1 MSKRKICI
9 LITAIC
15 AVLLLLYQI
24 FGVECLT
31 GELSDKTVKSLID
44 VSVTRALGATVF
56 LTILVYFEYKILNPI
71 KKPFWRSV
79 LISLPAFLVAV
90 NNFPFSAIVKGDAT
104 ITSSAKIP
112 LLLIE
117 CIFIALFE
125 EAAFRGVILLGFAEK
140 RRGNIKGLFWS
151 IILSSAV
158 FGAVHLL
165 NLIESSP
172 LAVLMQIGYSFLIGA
187 MCAVVLF
194 RTANLWLCIAIHAIF
209 NFCGALVPT
218 CGQGQAWDTFTVVLT
233 VIVSVLVTVYM
244 IFAFIKTDLKKV
256 DEIYKK

>member
-1 MSKRKICI
+1 M
-9 LITAIC
+9 
-15 AVLLLLYQI
+15 
-24 FGVECLT
+24 
-31 GELSDKTVKSLID
+31 
-44 VSVTRALGATVF
+44 
-56 LTILVYFEYKILNPI
+56 
-71 KKPFWRSV
+71 
-79 LISLPAFLVAV
+79 
-90 NNFPFSAIVKGDAT
+90 
-104 ITSSAKIP
+104 
-112 LLLIE
+112 LLIE

-194 RTANLWLCIAIHAIF
+194 RTANLWLCVAIHAIF

-256 DEIYKK
+256 DEIYKNS